1 MEIKSLAS
9 SSNGNCYLISDGSSS
24 LLIECG
30 INVKKIINHVDLTKV
45 KGCLISHEHRDHSV
59 AFKDIL
65 KYTYVYAS
73 KGTLDA
79 LNEKYK
85 IPEYDLFYQGVLE
98 AGNKIRIGSFQVVSF
113 STEHDAKE
121 PLGFLIYSTVTNE
134 KLLFATDT
142 YFIRNKFVG
151 LNYIMIECN
160 YSKDTINPDLSKGER
175 MRLLQSH
182 FELENVKTFLKV
194 NDLSK
199 CHRIYLMHLS
209 SRNSDAQRFK
219 KEIQETTGVLTE
231 VFSE

>member
-9 SSNGNCYLISDGSSS
+9 SSAGNCYLISDGSSS

-30 INVKKIINHVDLTKV
+30 IKIKRILEAVDLSKV
-45 KGCLISHEHRDHSV
+45 NGCLISHEHSDHSI

-73 KGTLDA
+73 KGTLDF
-79 LNEKYK
+79 LNNKYK
-85 IPEYDLFYQGVLE
+85 ISEIERYNEGILVPNQKV
-98 AGNKIRIGSFQVVSF
+98 RIGSFLVVSF
-113 STEHDAKE
+113 ETEHDAKE

-142 YFIRNKFVG
+142 YYIRNKFVG

-160 YSKDTINPDLSKGER
+160 YATDLIDPKISKTER
-175 MRLLQSH
+175 LRLLQSH
-182 FELENVKTFLKV
+182 FELGNVKEFLKA
-194 NDLSK
+194 NDLSQ

-209 SRNSDAQRFK
+209 ARNSDAAMFK
-219 KEIQETTGVLTE
+219 REIEATTGIPTE
-231 VFSE
+231 VFPE